1 MKSSLV
7 VFIFQLALLVQL
19 QMGKKYVVGDYLVE
33 VEDHDDSLP
42 ANWPKKMD
50 AAQLIEDKGN
60 DYGFTETFSDDDLLN
75 MLI

>member
-1 MKSSLV
+1 MKTSLV

-33 VEDHDDSLP
+33 VEDHDGSL
-42 ANWPKKMD
+42 PKKMD
-50 AAQLIEDKGN
+50 AAQPIQDKGN

>member
-1 MKSSLV
+1 MKTSLV

-33 VEDHDDSLP
+33 VEDHDGSLP
-42 ANWPKKMD
+42 GNWPKKMY
-50 AAQLIEDKGN
+50 AAQPSQDKGN

-75 MLI
+75 LLI